1 MPEYTVSR
9 LQEGLKEIKK
19 SVKHIKVGLLGLSYK
34 SNVADLRE
42 SPSLKILDILKHM
55 GAIIISYDPHIP
67 EMSDVDTLDEVLD
80 SVDAIILGTY
90 HDMFGNLTKEI
101 LKRENIKVVV
111 DGVNR
116 LDKEEIKGKGV
127 IYRGIGR

>member
-1 MPEYTVSR
+1 M
-9 LQEGLKEIKK
+9 
-19 SVKHIKVGLLGLSYK
+19 
-34 SNVADLRE
+34 
-42 SPSLKILDILKHM
+42 DIY
-55 GAIIISYDPHIP
+55 ATDIISYDPHIS

-90 HDMFGNLTKEI
+90 HDMFGDLTKEI

-111 DGVNR
+111 DGVNS
-116 LDKEEIKGKGV
+116 LDKEKIEGKSV